1 MCRFST
7 ICFTKFGTNFSQL
20 SGSQTSPVPCKMQ
33 ACWFGYVRKIN
44 LKRKKSQGSEIKRSR
59 ARLYPRVH
67 LCMPQNRGRRIKR
80 EKKKNLDKQMCSRK
94 TLMIKWN
101 PQKKT
106 KFRRINGKTKL
117 WRKTNVLQVVPHQF
131 LGRLLPTVKAAMR
144 NDAISVSLI
153 KGMAAGDGS
162 FGLWRKTLFSS
173 ACRRVLDLLEYL
185 H

>member
-106 KFRRINGKTKL
+106 KFRRINGKTKTL
-117 WRKTNVLQVVPHQF
+117 TKNKCTAGCSAPISREASADCEGSHAKWRDF
-131 LGRLLPTVKAAMR
+131 
-144 NDAISVSLI
+144 SLSH
-153 KGMAAGDGS
+153 KGNGS
-162 FGLWRKTLFSS
+162 RWWIF
-173 ACRRVLDLLEYL
+173 
-185 H
+185 